1 MIGFSI
7 TTWFIAVIMIGLGIS
22 LLKGN
27 DTFVHGNVFD
37 RTKDKAGYAKQLGKP
52 VLLLAS
58 GIAISGV
65 IAVVLPQKY
74 AMSIVIIFL
83 LFVGA
88 VTIGLFY
95 RVDKYFRNALSE

>member
-83 LFVGA
+83 LFVVA